1 MKPMKKEK
9 LKIFLAMISLH
20 IVGLCAIYG
29 ILKFNDWA
37 ESINPIFGYIA
48 SLIVALSFIY
58 CYYLFF
64 KMLEYMSDEAEDD
77 L

>member
-1 MKPMKKEK
+1 MKKNK
-9 LKIFLAMISLH
+9 LKRFLAMISLH

-29 ILKFNDWA
+29 ILEFNDWA

-48 SLIVALSFIY
+48 SLIVFLSFVY
-58 CYYLFF
+58 FYYLSF
-64 KMLEYMSDEAEDD
+64 KVLEYMSDESEEE